1 MHACVA
7 AGIYMH
13 TSLTQKLLITW
24 SMHHTY
30 HAGWTALPCVMLQAE
45 HLSHWGI
52 NMMAMQKTDK
62 TMAEAEIEANK
73 DFEWSHITESGKQL
87 MPISGPG

>member
-1 MHACVA
+1 
-7 AGIYMH
+7 
-13 TSLTQKLLITW
+13 
-24 SMHHTY
+24 
-30 HAGWTALPCVMLQAE
+30 MLQAE

>member
-1 MHACVA
+1 M
-7 AGIYMH
+7 
-13 TSLTQKLLITW
+13 QKLLITW
-24 SMHHTY
+24 MHNTY

-52 NMMAMQKTDK
+52 NMMAMQKTEK

-87 MPISGPG
+87 MPLSGPG

>member
-1 MHACVA
+1 
-7 AGIYMH
+7 MH
-13 TSLTQKLLITW
+13 TLLTQKLLITW
-24 SMHHTY
+24 FTHHIY
-30 HAGWTALPCVMLQAE
+30 HVAWTALPSVMLQAE

-52 NMMAMQKTDK
+52 NMMAMQKTEK

-87 MPISGPG
+87 MPMTGPG

>member
-1 MHACVA
+1 MIDAFATCNH
-7 AGIYMH
+7 MH
-13 TSLTQKLLITW
+13 TLLMQKLLITRCMQH
-24 SMHHTY
+24 SY
-30 HAGWTALPCVMLQAE
+30 HADRTALPCVMLQAE

-52 NMMAMQKTDK
+52 NMMAMQKTEK

-87 MPISGPG
+87 MPMSGPG